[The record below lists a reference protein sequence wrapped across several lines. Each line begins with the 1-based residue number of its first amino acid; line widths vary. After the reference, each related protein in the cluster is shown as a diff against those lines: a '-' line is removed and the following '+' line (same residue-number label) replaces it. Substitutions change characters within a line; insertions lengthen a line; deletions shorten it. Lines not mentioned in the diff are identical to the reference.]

1 MIRVFIADDQMLIR
15 QGIRT
20 LLEMDGNL
28 TVVGEAADGAEA
40 VAALL
45 ATAVDVLLLD
55 IRMPGKDGVDVLR
68 DLSARG
74 ALPPTLILTTF
85 DDSDVVLDGIRAGA
99 RGFLLKDV
107 SYQQLIA
114 AIRAVASGATVFQPA
129 VTERL
134 LRAGR
139 APRIE
144 TDTPRENLTGRE
156 AEVVRLMAG
165 GYSNR
170 EIAEALGTAEG
181 TVKNHVSS
189 ILAKF
194 GVRDRTRAV
203 LKALETG
210 LLRAP
215 DPAPPGG
222 HRNYLRHTA
231 STLFPSGSYRNAA

>member
-1 MIRVFIADDQMLIR
+1 MIRVLIADDQMLIR

-20 LLEMDGNL
+20 LLQMDQGIS
-28 TVVGEAADGAEA
+28 VVGEAADGAET
-40 VAALL
+40 VEKVL
-45 ATAVDVLLLD
+45 AMSVDVLLLD
-55 IRMPGKDGVDVLR
+55 IRMPCRDGIEVLR
-68 DLSARG
+68 VLSERE

-107 SYQQLIA
+107 SYQQLLA
-114 AIRAVASGATVFQPA
+114 AIRAVAGGATVFQPA

-134 LRAGR
+134 LRAGSAVR
-139 APRIE
+139 IEAEAPRE
-144 TDTPRENLTGRE
+144 QLTARE

-170 EIAEALGTAEG
+170 EIARALGTAEG
-181 TVKNHVSS
+181 TIKNHVSS

-194 GVRDRTRAV
+194 GARDRTRAV

-210 LLRAP
+210 LLRV
-215 DPAPPGG
+215 PPGATHG
-222 HRNYLRHTA
+222 RD
-231 STLFPSGSYRNAA
+231 PS

>member
-1 MIRVFIADDQMLIR
+1 MIRVLIADDQTLVR

-20 LLEMDGNL
+20 LLEMDPGVS
-28 TVVGEAADGAEA
+28 VVGEAADGDEA
-40 VAALL
+40 VQRVRSG
-45 ATAVDVLLLD
+45 TVDVLLLD
-55 IRMPGKDGVDVLR
+55 IRMPGKDGIAVLR
-68 DLSARG
+68 ALAADN

-107 SYQQLIA
+107 SYPQLLA
-114 AIRAVASGATVFQPA
+114 AIRAVAAGATVFQPA

-134 LRAGR
+134 LQAGSALR
-139 APRIE
+139 PSAEP
-144 TDTPRENLTGRE
+144 PREALTTRE

-170 EIAEALGTAEG
+170 EIAQALGTAEG
-181 TVKNHVSS
+181 TIKNHVSS

-210 LLRAP
+210 LLGAP
-215 DPAPPGG
+215 
-222 HRNYLRHTA
+222 A
-231 STLFPSGSYRNAA
+231 SPV

>member
-1 MIRVFIADDQMLIR
+1 MIRVLIADDQMLIR
-15 QGIRT
+15 EGIRT
-20 LLEMDGNL
+20 LLQLDRDIL
-28 TVVGEAADGAEA
+28 VVGEASDGAETIAA
-40 VAALL
+40 VLSMP
-45 ATAVDVLLLD
+45 VDVLLLD
-55 IRMPGKDGVDVLR
+55 IRMPGEDGIAVLR
-68 DLSARG
+68 ALATAN

-99 RGFLLKDV
+99 RGFMLKDV
-107 SYQQLIA
+107 SYQQLLA

-134 LRAGR
+134 LRVGR
-139 APRIE
+139 AVRS
-144 TDTPRENLTGRE
+144 DADAPREQLTGRE

-170 EIAEALGTAEG
+170 EIATALGTAEG

-215 DPAPPGG
+215 GC
-222 HRNYLRHTA
+222 
-231 STLFPSGSYRNAA
+231 STQS

>member
-1 MIRVFIADDQMLIR
+1 MIRVLIADDQMLIR

-20 LLEMDGNL
+20 LLQMDQGIS
-28 TVVGEAADGAEA
+28 VVGEAADGAETIEKVLA
-40 VAALL
+40 VS
-45 ATAVDVLLLD
+45 VDVLLLD
-55 IRMPGKDGVDVLR
+55 IRMPCRDGIEVLR
-68 DLSARG
+68 VLSKRE
-74 ALPPTLILTTF
+74 ALPATLILTTF

-107 SYQQLIA
+107 SYQQLLA
-114 AIRAVASGATVFQPA
+114 AIRAVAGGATVFQPA

-134 LRAGR
+134 LRAGSAVR
-139 APRIE
+139 IEAEAPRE
-144 TDTPRENLTGRE
+144 QLTARE

-170 EIAEALGTAEG
+170 EIARALGTAEG
-181 TVKNHVSS
+181 TIKNHVSS

-194 GVRDRTRAV
+194 GARDRTRAV

-215 DPAPPGG
+215 PGA
-222 HRNYLRHTA
+222 T
-231 STLFPSGSYRNAA
+231 

>member
-1 MIRVFIADDQMLIR
+1 MIRVLIADDQMLVR

-20 LLEMDGNL
+20 LLEMDREIS
-28 TVVGEAADGAEA
+28 VVGEAADGAEA
-40 VAALL
+40 IERVL
-45 ATAVDVLLLD
+45 ASPVDVLLLD
-55 IRMPGKDGVDVLR
+55 IRMPGEDGIAVLR
-68 DLSARG
+68 KLSARN

-107 SYQQLIA
+107 SYQQLLA
-114 AIRAVASGATVFQPA
+114 AIRAVAGGATVFQPA
-129 VTERL
+129 ITKRL
-134 LRAGR
+134 LRAGTAPHVDVE
-139 APRIE
+139 APRE
-144 TDTPRENLTGRE
+144 PLTVRE

-170 EIAEALGTAEG
+170 EIAAALGTAEG

-210 LLRAP
+210 LLRT
-215 DPAPPGG
+215 PGPG
-222 HRNYLRHTA
+222 T
-231 STLFPSGSYRNAA
+231 S

>member
-1 MIRVFIADDQMLIR
+1 MIRVLIADDQMLVR

-20 LLEMDGNL
+20 LLELDREIS
-28 TVVGEAADGAEA
+28 VVAEAADGAEA
-40 VAALL
+40 IERVL
-45 ATAVDVLLLD
+45 ASSVDVLLLD
-55 IRMPGKDGVDVLR
+55 IRMPGEDGIAVLR
-68 DLSARG
+68 NLSARN

-107 SYQQLIA
+107 SYQQLLA
-114 AIRAVASGATVFQPA
+114 AIRAVAGGATVFQPA
-129 VTERL
+129 ITERL
-134 LRAGR
+134 LRAGSALQLDME
-139 APRIE
+139 APRE
-144 TDTPRENLTGRE
+144 QLTARE

-203 LKALETG
+203 LKALESG
-210 LLRAP
+210 VLRAP
-215 DPAPPGG
+215 DRGRVA
-222 HRNYLRHTA
+222 T
-231 STLFPSGSYRNAA
+231 

>member
-1 MIRVFIADDQMLIR
+1 MIRVLIADDQMLIR

-20 LLEMDGNL
+20 LLEMDQGI
-28 TVVGEAADGAEA
+28 TVVGEAADGAET
-40 VAALL
+40 VDKVL
-45 ATAVDVLLLD
+45 AMSVDVLLLD
-55 IRMPGKDGVDVLR
+55 IRMPCRDGIEVLR
-68 DLSARG
+68 VLSKRE
-74 ALPPTLILTTF
+74 ALPATLILTTF

-107 SYQQLIA
+107 SYQQLLA
-114 AIRAVASGATVFQPA
+114 AIRAVAGGATVFQPA

-134 LRAGR
+134 LRAGSAVR
-139 APRIE
+139 IDAEAPRE
-144 TDTPRENLTGRE
+144 ELTARE

-170 EIAEALGTAEG
+170 EIARALGTAEG
-181 TVKNHVSS
+181 TIKNHVSS

-194 GVRDRTRAV
+194 GARDRTRAV

-215 DPAPPGG
+215 PGA
-222 HRNYLRHTA
+222 T
-231 STLFPSGSYRNAA
+231 

>member
-1 MIRVFIADDQMLIR
+1 MIRVLIADDQTLIR

-20 LLEMDGNL
+20 LLEMDPEL
-28 TVVGEAADGAEA
+28 AVVGEARDGAETISA
-40 VAALL
+40 VLSTAA
-45 ATAVDVLLLD
+45 DVLLLD
-55 IRMPGKDGVDVLR
+55 IRMPGKDGLGVLR
-68 DLSARG
+68 ELSGRG

-99 RGFLLKDV
+99 RGFMLKDV

-114 AIRAVASGATVFQPA
+114 AIRAVAGGATVFQPA

-134 LRAGR
+134 LRAGG
-139 APRIE
+139 AVRID
-144 TDTPRENLTGRE
+144 TDARREELTGRE

-170 EIAEALGTAEG
+170 EIATALGTAEG
-181 TVKNHVSS
+181 TVKNHVSN

-203 LKALETG
+203 LKALESG
-210 LLRAP
+210 LLHGP
-215 DPAPPGG
+215 
-222 HRNYLRHTA
+222 HT
-231 STLFPSGSYRNAA
+231 

>member
-1 MIRVFIADDQMLIR
+1 MIRVLIADDQMLIR
-15 QGIRT
+15 EGIRT
-20 LLEMDGNL
+20 LLQLDRDIL
-28 TVVGEAADGAEA
+28 VVGEASDGAETIAA
-40 VAALL
+40 VLSMP
-45 ATAVDVLLLD
+45 VDVLLLD
-55 IRMPGKDGVDVLR
+55 IRMPGEDGIAVLR
-68 DLSARG
+68 ALATAN

-99 RGFLLKDV
+99 RGFMLKDV
-107 SYQQLIA
+107 SYQQLLA

-134 LRAGR
+134 LRAGKAVR
-139 APRIE
+139 IDADAPRE
-144 TDTPRENLTGRE
+144 QLTVRE

-170 EIAEALGTAEG
+170 EIATALGTAEG

-215 DPAPPGG
+215 GC
-222 HRNYLRHTA
+222 
-231 STLFPSGSYRNAA
+231 STQS

>member
-1 MIRVFIADDQMLIR
+1 MIRVLIADDQMLVR

-20 LLEMDGNL
+20 LLEMDREIS
-28 TVVGEAADGAEA
+28 VVGASVKGVEAIEQ
-40 VAALL
+40 VLAAPI
-45 ATAVDVLLLD
+45 DVLLLD
-55 IRMPGKDGVDVLR
+55 IRMPGEDGIAVLR
-68 DLSARG
+68 NLSARN

-107 SYQQLIA
+107 SYQQLLA
-114 AIRAVASGATVFQPA
+114 AIRAVAGGATVFQPA

-134 LRAGR
+134 LRAGNALHVDME
-139 APRIE
+139 APRE
-144 TDTPRENLTGRE
+144 QLTVRE

-210 LLRAP
+210 VLRAP
-215 DPAPPGG
+215 GPG
-222 HRNYLRHTA
+222 
-231 STLFPSGSYRNAA
+231 

>member
-1 MIRVFIADDQMLIR
+1 MIRVLIADDQMLIR

-20 LLEMDGNL
+20 LLQMDQGIS
-28 TVVGEAADGAEA
+28 VVGEAADGAET
-40 VAALL
+40 VEKVL
-45 ATAVDVLLLD
+45 AMSVDVLLLD
-55 IRMPGKDGVDVLR
+55 IRMPCRDGIEVLR
-68 DLSARG
+68 VLSERE

-107 SYQQLIA
+107 SYQQLLA
-114 AIRAVASGATVFQPA
+114 AIRAVAGGATVFQPA

-134 LRAGR
+134 LRAGSAVR
-139 APRIE
+139 IDAEAPRE
-144 TDTPRENLTGRE
+144 QLTARE

-170 EIAEALGTAEG
+170 EIARALGTAEG
-181 TVKNHVSS
+181 TIKNHVSS

-194 GVRDRTRAV
+194 GARDRTRAV

-210 LLRAP
+210 LLS
-215 DPAPPGG
+215 APPGATHG
-222 HRNYLRHTA
+222 RD
-231 STLFPSGSYRNAA
+231 PS

>member
-1 MIRVFIADDQMLIR
+1 MIRVLIADDQMLIR

-20 LLEMDGNL
+20 LLEMDREIS
-28 TVVGEAADGAEA
+28 VVGEAADGAET
-40 VAALL
+40 VHKVL
-45 ATAVDVLLLD
+45 TAPVDVLLLD
-55 IRMPGKDGVDVLR
+55 IRMPGQDGIAVLR
-68 DLSARG
+68 ELSARD
-74 ALPPTLILTTF
+74 ALPATLILTTF

-107 SYQQLIA
+107 SYQQLLA
-114 AIRAVASGATVFQPA
+114 AIRAVAGGATVFQPA

-134 LRAGR
+134 LRAGGALR
-139 APRIE
+139 IDTEAPRE
-144 TDTPRENLTGRE
+144 QLTARE

-170 EIAEALGTAEG
+170 EIARALGTAEG
-181 TVKNHVSS
+181 TIKNHVSS

-215 DPAPPGG
+215 DPGG
-222 HRNYLRHTA
+222 R
-231 STLFPSGSYRNAA
+231 

>member
-1 MIRVFIADDQMLIR
+1 MIRVLIADDQMLIR

-20 LLEMDGNL
+20 LLEMDQGIS
-28 TVVGEAADGAEA
+28 VVGEAADGAETIEKVLA
-40 VAALL
+40 VS
-45 ATAVDVLLLD
+45 VDVLLLD
-55 IRMPGKDGVDVLR
+55 IRMPCRDGIEVLR
-68 DLSARG
+68 ALSERE

-107 SYQQLIA
+107 SYQQLLA
-114 AIRAVASGATVFQPA
+114 AIRAVAGGATVFQPA

-134 LRAGR
+134 LRAGSAVR
-139 APRIE
+139 IDAEAPRE
-144 TDTPRENLTGRE
+144 ELTARE

-170 EIAEALGTAEG
+170 EIARALGTAEG
-181 TVKNHVSS
+181 TIKNHVSS

-194 GVRDRTRAV
+194 GARDRTRAV

-215 DPAPPGG
+215 PGA
-222 HRNYLRHTA
+222 T
-231 STLFPSGSYRNAA
+231 

>member
-1 MIRVFIADDQMLIR
+1 MIRVLIADDQMLIR

-20 LLEMDGNL
+20 LLEMDRDVL
-28 TVVGEAADGAEA
+28 VVGEASDGVET
-40 VAALL
+40 VDN
-45 ATAVDVLLLD
+45 VMSMPIDVLLLD
-55 IRMPGKDGVDVLR
+55 IRMPRRDGIEVLR
-68 DLSARG
+68 VLSARD

-85 DDSDVVLDGIRAGA
+85 DDTDVVLDGIRAGA

-107 SYQQLIA
+107 SYQQLLA
-114 AIRAVASGATVFQPA
+114 AIRSVAGGSTVFQPA

-134 LRAGR
+134 LRAGSALHIETE
-139 APRIE
+139 APRE
-144 TDTPRENLTGRE
+144 ELTGRE
-156 AEVVRLMAG
+156 TQVVGLMAG

-170 EIAEALGTAEG
+170 EIAQALGTAEG

-210 LLRAP
+210 KLRAP
-215 DPAPPGG
+215 VP
-222 HRNYLRHTA
+222 
-231 STLFPSGSYRNAA
+231 

>member
-1 MIRVFIADDQMLIR
+1 MIRVLIADDQMLVR

-20 LLEMDGNL
+20 LLEMDREIS
-28 TVVGEAADGAEA
+28 VVGEAADGAEA
-40 VAALL
+40 IEQVLAAPI
-45 ATAVDVLLLD
+45 DVLLLD
-55 IRMPGKDGVDVLR
+55 IRMPGEDGIAVLR
-68 DLSARG
+68 NLSERN

-107 SYQQLIA
+107 SYQQLLA
-114 AIRAVASGATVFQPA
+114 AIRAVAGGATVFQPA

-134 LRAGR
+134 LRAGNALHVDME
-139 APRIE
+139 APRE
-144 TDTPRENLTGRE
+144 QLTVRE

-210 LLRAP
+210 VLRAP
-215 DPAPPGG
+215 GPA
-222 HRNYLRHTA
+222 T
-231 STLFPSGSYRNAA
+231 S